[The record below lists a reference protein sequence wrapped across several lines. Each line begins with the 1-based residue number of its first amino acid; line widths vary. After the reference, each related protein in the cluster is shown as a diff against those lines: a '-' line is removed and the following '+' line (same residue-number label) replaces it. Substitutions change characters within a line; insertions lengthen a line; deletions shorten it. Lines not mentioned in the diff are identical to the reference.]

1 MRSKPKVK
9 SHFFL
14 NCQLSSVY
22 EDDPFLGP
30 VPSSF
35 IPGVAA
41 GGLEEKAFSISDYR
55 GGFLVLVFYA
65 GDWEPA
71 ARDLL
76 ASFARSRDKFAAVAG
91 GCQVVACS
99 TDNPKVHRCWIK
111 TDRWVPAS
119 MWCR

>member
-1 MRSKPKVK
+1 MS
-9 SHFFL
+9 
-14 NCQLSSVY
+14 
-22 EDDPFLGP
+22 
-30 VPSSF
+30 
-35 IPGVAA
+35 GVQEA
-41 GGLEEKAFSISDYR
+41 AFSLSDFR
-55 GGFLVLVFYA
+55 GRYLVLVFYT

-111 TDRWVPAS
+111 TDRWVQILEQCAGNT
-119 MWCR
+119 

>member
-1 MRSKPKVK
+1 M
-9 SHFFL
+9 
-14 NCQLSSVY
+14 Y
-22 EDDPFLGP
+22 EDDPFPGP

-111 TDRWVPAS
+111 TDRWVQTSAQ
-119 MWCR
+119 CAGNTVDV